1 MAGGLL
7 TDLYELNMAASY
19 LRRGMTGQ
27 ATFSLFARRL
37 PRRRGFLIA
46 AGLEDCLTFLESF
59 SFTSDDLAYL
69 RRTQDY
75 GQATLEQFRRLRFTG
90 DVWAVPEGTAVFATE
105 PLLEVTAPIAEAQL
119 AETVLLNHITFQTTV
134 ATKAARCVLAARGA
148 QLVDF
153 SFRRTQGID
162 AGLAV
167 ARASA
172 IAGFAATSNIE
183 AARRYHLTA
192 AGTMAHSFIEAFGDE
207 QAAFTAFAE
216 DFPGKT
222 TFLVDTYDTEQGI
235 RAAIDVAARLRLPG
249 PVGVRLD
256 SGDLAGLARL
266 ARRLLDGAGLR
277 QARIFAS
284 GSLDEYAIAG
294 LVERGVPIDAYGV
307 GTKMGVSAD
316 APYLDSAYKLVA
328 YDGRPVMKLSAGK
341 ATLPGAK
348 QAYRGAAGDILALR
362 DEPPLAGHRPLLRPV
377 MRHGRRLAAEPVAAA
392 QRRCTDSLAWLPP
405 TARALKSPVP
415 PAVRTSPALAALR
428 RERARELRRHAAPH
442 QQESLSQPPEGT
454 FAP

>member
-1 MAGGLL
+1 VAGGLL

-19 LRRGMTGQ
+19 LRRGMTGE

-37 PRRRGFLIA
+37 PRGRGFLIA
-46 AGLEDCLTFLESF
+46 AGLEDCLAFLESF
-59 SFTSDDLAYL
+59 SFTSADLAYL
-69 RRTQDY
+69 RNTQDY
-75 GQATLEQFRRLRFTG
+75 GEETLRRFRRLRFTG

-119 AETVLLNHITFQTTV
+119 AETALLNHITFQTSI

-153 SFRRTQGID
+153 SFRRTQGIS

-172 IAGFAATSNIE
+172 IAGFAATSNVE
-183 AARRYHLTA
+183 AARRYGLTA
-192 AGTMAHSFIEAFGDE
+192 AGTMAHSFIEAFADE
-207 QAAFTAFAE
+207 EAAFAAFAE

-235 RAAIDVAARLRLPG
+235 RTAIEVAGKLDLPG

-256 SGDLAGLARL
+256 SGDLAKQARL
-266 ARRLLDGAGLR
+266 ARRLLDEAGLP

-284 GSLDEYAIAG
+284 GSLDEYTIAG
-294 LVERGVPIDAYGV
+294 LVARGAPIDAYGV

-328 YDGRPVMKLSAGK
+328 YNGRPVMKLSTGK
-341 ATLPGAK
+341 ATQPGAK
-348 QAYRGAAGDILALR
+348 QAYRGPAGDVLALR
-362 DEPPLAGHRPLLRPV
+362 DEPPPAGHQPLLRLV
-377 MRHGRRLAAEPVAAA
+377 MRHGERVTPAEPLAAA
-392 QRRCTDSLAWLPP
+392 QQRCADSLAWLPQA
-405 TARALKSPVP
+405 ARALKTPVP

-428 RERARELRRHAAPH
+428 QKLTRELRRHAATGPGG
-442 QQESLSQPPEGT
+442 EP
-454 FAP
+454 

>member
-1 MAGGLL
+1 MPGGLL

-19 LRRGMTGQ
+19 LRREMTGE
-27 ATFSLFARRL
+27 ATFSLFARHL
-37 PRRRGFLIA
+37 PRDRGFLIA
-46 AGLEDCLTFLESF
+46 AGLQDCLSFLESF
-59 SFTSDDLAYL
+59 SFSRGDLAYL

-75 GQATLEQFRRLRFTG
+75 DEATLERFFRLRFTG
-90 DVWAVPEGTAVFATE
+90 DVWAVPEGTAVFADE

-134 ATKAARCVLAARGA
+134 ATKAARCVLAAGGA

-153 SFRRTQGID
+153 AFRRTQGIG
-162 AGLAV
+162 AGLSV

-172 IAGFAATSNIE
+172 IAGFTATSNVE
-183 AARRYHLTA
+183 AVRRYGLTA
-192 AGTMAHSFIEAFGDE
+192 AGTMAHSFIEAFADE
-207 QAAFTAFAE
+207 DAAFAAFAE

-235 RAAIDVAARLRLPG
+235 RTAIDVVGKLGLPG

-256 SGDLAGLARL
+256 SGDLGGLAHL
-266 ARRLLDGAGLR
+266 ARRLLDGAGLG

-284 GSLDEYAIAG
+284 GSLDEYAIAD
-294 LVERGVPIDAYGV
+294 LVAGGAPIDAYGV

-328 YDGRPVMKLSAGK
+328 YNGRPVMKLSAGK

-348 QAYRGAAGDILALR
+348 QVYRGPAGDVLALR
-362 DEPPLAGHRPLLRPV
+362 EETPPPGHQPLLRPA
-377 MRHGRRLAAEPVAAA
+377 MRQGKRVAPAEPLAAA
-392 QRRCTDSLAWLPP
+392 QRRCADSLAWLPQA
-405 TARALKSPVP
+405 ARALTAPSP
-415 PAVRTSPALAALR
+415 PAVRISPALAAQQRKLTRKLR
-428 RERARELRRHAAPH
+428 QQAAARPGGNR
-442 QQESLSQPPEGT
+442 
-454 FAP
+454 

>member
-1 MAGGLL
+1 VAGGLL

-27 ATFSLFARRL
+27 AVFSLFARRL
-37 PRRRGFLIA
+37 PPERGFLIA
-46 AGLEDCLTFLESF
+46 AGLEECLAFLESF
-59 SFTSDDLAYL
+59 SFTGADLAYL
-69 RRTQDY
+69 RRAQDY
-75 GQATLEQFRRLRFTG
+75 DETTLEQFRRLRFTG

-119 AETVLLNHITFQTTV
+119 VETALLNHITFQTSI
-134 ATKAARCVLAARGA
+134 ATKAARCVLAARGG

-153 SFRRTQGID
+153 SFRRTQGIE

-172 IAGFAATSNIE
+172 IAGFSATSNVE
-183 AARRYHLTA
+183 AARRYGLTA

-207 QAAFTAFAE
+207 EAAFVAFAE

-222 TFLVDTYDTEQGI
+222 TFLVDTFDTEQGV
-235 RAAIDVAARLRLPG
+235 RTAIEVARRLGLPG
-249 PVGVRLD
+249 PVGIRLD
-256 SGDLAGLARL
+256 SGDLFALARL
-266 ARRLLDGAGLR
+266 ARRLLDEAGLH

-294 LVERGVPIDAYGV
+294 LVERGAPIDAYGV

-316 APYLDSAYKLVA
+316 APYLDSAYKLVS

-348 QAYRGAAGDILALR
+348 QTYRGPAGDVLALR
-362 DEPPLAGHRPLLRPV
+362 DEPPPDGCQPLLRPV
-377 MRHGRRLAAEPVAAA
+377 IRHGKRVTAAEPLAAA
-392 QRRCTDSLAWLPP
+392 QRRCTDNLDRLPP
-405 TARALKSPVP
+405 TARALTSPVP
-415 PAVRTSPALAALR
+415 PAVRASPTLTALR
-428 RERARELRRHAAPH
+428 QELTGELRRHAAMGPGGN
-442 QQESLSQPPEGT
+442 PD
-454 FAP
+454 